1 MYLNCHSFY
10 SLKYGT
16 ISIEQWVA
24 LAKKHRLDKICIT
37 DINNTTAVLEL
48 ANAAQKEGIQIIA
61 GIEFRDDAGKLLY
74 IGIARNNEGFHELN
88 AFLTMH
94 HMLGK
99 SLSDLAPAFN
109 HVFIV
114 YPFEMRE
121 RLILRENEFIGVKL
135 KQITKIIFD
144 KKINREKLL
153 LLQSVSFLN
162 QEQYDLH
169 LRLRAIEYNCLLT
182 QLNPYQFASE
192 DAVFLPPDQL
202 RLALADQDWLLRQT
216 EKIITECSFEFDFTT
231 IKNRK
236 MYGSSMYD
244 DKLLLEKLAYDGM
257 KYRYGDKNKEAIARI
272 KKELTVINDLSF
284 CSYFLIAWDIIR
296 YTLNRGFYHVGRGSG
311 ANSIIAYCL
320 RITDVCPIELDLYFE
335 RFLNLKRKSPPDL
348 DIDFSWK
355 DRDDVYDYIFRRYG
369 NKHTALLGTISTFRG
384 RSTLREFGKIYG
396 LPKNEIDVLVGDR
409 KSETRYA
416 NLDKVTNEI
425 LSFEKLVRDF
435 PHQRGIH
442 AGGILISDAPL
453 SYYCALD
460 LPPKG
465 YATTQFD
472 MYTAEEAGFE
482 KLDIL
487 SQRGIGHIREAA
499 DIIASNRGVKVDI
512 HNVAKFKKD
521 KKIAAQLKSADT
533 IGAFYIES
541 PAMRGLLTKL
551 RCDNYITLVAASSI
565 IRPGVA
571 KSGMMKSYIERFHDP
586 SKVDYLHPILKEQL
600 TETYGV
606 MVYQEDVIKI
616 GHHFGGLDLT
626 ESDVLRRLMS
636 GKNRGK
642 QHLPEIEAKFFSNCK
657 AKGYD
662 DVLVNEVWRQIC
674 SFAGYSFSKA
684 HSASYA
690 VESYQSLFLKTHFP
704 LEFYTAVINNF
715 GGFYGTWVYVNA
727 AKKSGANI
735 HSPCVNKS
743 NYTTTI
749 YGKDIYLG
757 FIHIE
762 NLESAYAKAIM
773 TERQANG
780 LYHDMDDFIR
790 RTHIS
795 LEQLLILIRL
805 KAFAFTQKTKKQ
817 LLWEAHAILG
827 FAKVSHDDEVLL
839 FHEPHTEYE
848 LPHMEENPIEDIYD
862 EIELIGFPVTQ
873 SKFDLL
879 RTSFRGE
886 VMVKDLH
893 LHLGKKVRMVGE
905 LVTTKP
911 VKTINGKLMYFGTW
925 LDVEG
930 NFFDTTHFP
939 TTLQSYVFKGAG
951 LYLLL
956 GRVVEEFGFAS
967 IEIEKMAKLE
977 FKSDPRGDTV

>member
-1 MYLNCHSFY
+1 MYLNGHSFY

-16 ISIEQWVA
+16 ISIEQWIA
-24 LAKKHRLDKICIT
+24 LAKTHQLDKICIT
-37 DINNTTAVLEL
+37 DINNSTAVLEL
-48 ANAAQKEGIQIIA
+48 AHAAKKEDIQIIA
-61 GIEFRDDAGKLLY
+61 GIEFRDDTGKLLY
-74 IGIARNNEGFHELN
+74 IGIAKNNEGFHELN
-88 AFLTMH
+88 AFLTEH
-94 HMLGK
+94 HLLAK
-99 SLSDLAPAFN
+99 SLPDLAPLFN
-109 HVFIV
+109 HVFVI
-114 YPFEMRE
+114 YPFEMRD
-121 RLILRENEFIGVKL
+121 RMLLRENEYIGIRL
-135 KQITKIIFD
+135 KQMTKIIFD
-144 KKINREKLL
+144 KKIKREKLV
-153 LLQSVSFLN
+153 LLQSISFLD
-162 QEQYDLH
+162 QAQYDLH
-169 LRLRAIEYNCLLT
+169 VRLRAIDYNCLLT
-182 QLNPYQFASE
+182 QLHPYQYASA
-192 DAVFLPPDQL
+192 DGIFMPPDQL
-202 RLALADQDWLLRQT
+202 RLALLDQEWLLQQT
-216 EKIITECSFEFDFTT
+216 EKIISECSFEFDFTT

-236 MYGSSMYD
+236 IYGSSAYD
-244 DKLLLEKLAYDGM
+244 DKLLLEKLTYDGM
-257 KYRYGDKNKEAIARI
+257 KYRYGDKHREATARI
-272 KKELTVINDLSF
+272 KKELDVINNLGFS
-284 CSYFLIAWDIIR
+284 SYFLIAWDIIS
-296 YTLNRGFYHVGRGSG
+296 YTLQRGFYHVGRGSG
-311 ANSIIAYCL
+311 ANSIVAYCL

-355 DRDDVYDYIFRRYG
+355 DRDDVYEYIFRRYG
-369 NKHTALLGTISTFRG
+369 NKRTALLGTVSTFRG

-396 LPKNEIDVLVGDR
+396 LPKNEIDILVGDR
-409 KSETRYA
+409 KSETRYTHL
-416 NLDKVTNEI
+416 NEVTNEI
-425 LSFEKLVRDF
+425 LKFEKLVRDF

-465 YATTQFD
+465 YPTTQFD

-487 SQRGIGHIREAA
+487 SQRGIGHIRETAE
-499 DIIASNRGVKVDI
+499 IIAANQSVKVDI
-512 HNVAKFKKD
+512 HNVTKFKKD

-586 SKVDYLHPILKEQL
+586 SQIDYLHPVLKEQL

-642 QHLPEIEAKFFSNCK
+642 QHLPEIEEKFFSNCR

-662 DVLVNEVWRQIC
+662 EPLIHEVWRQIC

-690 VESYQSLFLKTHFP
+690 VESYQSLYLKTYFP

-727 AKKSGANI
+727 AKKAGANI

-749 YGKDIYLG
+749 YGKDIFIG

-762 NLESAYAKAIM
+762 NLESKYAKIIM
-773 TERQANG
+773 TERQAHG
-780 LYHDMDDFIR
+780 LYHDMEDFVR

-827 FAKVSHDDEVLL
+827 FAKVSYDNEILL
-839 FHEPHTEYE
+839 FHEPHDEYE
-848 LPHMEENPIEDIYD
+848 LPHMEENSVEDIYD
-862 EIELIGFPVTQ
+862 EIELIGFPITQ

-879 RTSFRGE
+879 KTSFRGD
-886 VMVKDLH
+886 VMAKDLNR
-893 LHLGKKVRMVGE
+893 HLGEKIRMVGE

-911 VKTINGKLMYFGTW
+911 VRTTNDRLMYFGTW
-925 LDVEG
+925 LDAHG
-930 NFFDTTHFP
+930 DFFDTTHFP
-939 TTLQSYVFKGAG
+939 FTLQSYVFKGAG

-956 GRVVEEFGFAS
+956 GKVVEEFGFFS
-967 IEIEKMAKLE
+967 IVIEKMAKLE
-977 FKSDPRGDTV
+977 FKLDPRAPNS